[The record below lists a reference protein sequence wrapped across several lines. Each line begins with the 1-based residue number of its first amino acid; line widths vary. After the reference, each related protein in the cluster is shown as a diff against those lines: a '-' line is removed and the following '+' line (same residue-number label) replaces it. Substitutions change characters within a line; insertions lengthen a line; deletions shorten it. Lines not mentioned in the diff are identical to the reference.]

1 MTGVTSTTP
10 NGLST
15 DARRVLLRQ
24 AANELVGGLLF
35 GTMLKMSRNVPFRSE
50 FGHGGRGEQVFG
62 AMLDQE
68 LAVRASQRMDTGVTE
83 AIVKKYE
90 GALERGQTK

>member
-1 MTGVTSTTP
+1 M
-10 NGLST
+10 
-15 DARRVLLRQ
+15 LRQ

-50 FGHGGRGEQVFG
+50 FGHGGRGEKIFG

-68 LAVRASQRMDTGVTE
+68 LAVRASQRMETGIAE
-83 AIVKKYE
+83 AIVKQFE
-90 GALERGQTK
+90 GAIERGR

>member
-1 MTGVTSTTP
+1 MTGVTSTTL
-10 NGLST
+10 NGLSP
-15 DARRVLLRQ
+15 DARCVLLRQ
-24 AANELVGGLLF
+24 AANELVGGLLY

-68 LAVRASQRMDTGVTE
+68 LAVRASQRMDTSITD